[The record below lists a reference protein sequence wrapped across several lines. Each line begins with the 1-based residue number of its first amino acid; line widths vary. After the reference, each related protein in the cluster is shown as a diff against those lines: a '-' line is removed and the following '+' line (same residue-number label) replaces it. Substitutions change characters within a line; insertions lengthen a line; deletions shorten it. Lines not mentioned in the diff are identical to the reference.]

1 MNNDPFD
8 QMMQDAFR
16 SRPAPKMPRP
26 SIGEVRRRARRRQ
39 HRRSIAMVG
48 TMAAMGTGGVAVLA
62 MRHGGDTKLRARA
75 AAGPDTGPIAT
86 ACYNPPYSGPSTTN
100 TTPTPTTIGF
110 VQYTVE
116 AGDSPTIVAARF
128 GISIDALNAANAG
141 VSGYPAFFLGL
152 AIIIP
157 SQTVHAVPLATAPGV
172 VPPMYY
178 CVVPGEV
185 SPTTS
190 SIVDARTTVA
200 QVTLGNESTTTV
212 FPGPTTPQ
220 NAFPIPTTT
229 LGPTTLRPTTPGP
242 TTHGPTTLGPT
253 TLGPT
258 TTAIG

>member
-39 HRRSIAMVG
+39 QRRSIAMVG

-86 ACYNPPYSGPSTTN
+86 ACYNPPYSGPPTTI
-100 TTPTPTTIGF
+100 TSPTPTTIAF
-110 VQYTVE
+110 VQYTIV
-116 AGDSPTIVAARF
+116 AGDSPTIVAQRF

-141 VSGYPAFFLGL
+141 VYDYPAFFVG
-152 AIIIP
+152 AVINIP
-157 SQTVHAVPLATAPGV
+157 RPGEAAPGQPPYTTALDTTPLATAPGV
-172 VPPMYY
+172 LPPLYY

-185 SPTTS
+185 SPSTS
-190 SIVDARTTVA
+190 SVLISSTAPPPF
-200 QVTLGNESTTTV
+200 LGIASTTTV

-220 NAFPIPTTT
+220 NAFPIPTT
-229 LGPTTLRPTTPGP
+229 LDPTTLD
-242 TTHGPTTLGPT
+242 PTTLD
-253 TLGPT
+253 PT